1 MSIIRKSLEVN
12 EKEAKLI
19 EIIRELQFGEMRI
32 VIQDGLAVRI
42 EQITKSVKL

>member
-1 MSIIRKSLEVN
+1 MAATRQLEIN

-19 EIIRELQFGEMRI
+19 ELIRDLKFGEMRI
-32 VIQDGLAVRI
+32 VIQDGLAIRI